1 MGKFLRSDKI
11 NLFRQQAQQAQ
22 RTSVLGEI
30 VLVRP
35 VSFGFLTVAAV
46 CMALALAALF
56 AFGTYTRRTTVEGV
70 VTPNTGLVK
79 VYVQQA
85 GIVLAK
91 RVVEGQRVARGAVLY
106 TVSNDLQ
113 SAAEGRTQAAL
124 IEQARQRKQSLLQEI
139 DKTRVLQQT
148 ERETLQAKIAS
159 QRGALTGIDEQI
171 ESQRVRTSLA
181 ADGAARYDRLLAQ
194 DYISKD
200 QAQQRQAD
208 LLDQQSKLNG
218 LRRDR
223 AGTAQALREA
233 VDELAGLGLQQQNRL
248 SQIDRSV
255 IDVDQSLIESEARR
269 ELVVTAPEAG
279 VVTAVIAEPGQ
290 IADGTRPVA
299 SIVPDGSVWQ
309 AYLFVPSAAV
319 GFVHVGD
326 PVLIRYQAY
335 PYQKFGQYRGTV
347 ASIARTALSAA
358 ELGAGG
364 MPPAVLGDGTFYRVT
379 VRLAAQDVTAYGK
392 PVPLQAGMALQAD
405 ILQERRRLY
414 EWVLEPLYSL
424 TGKL

>member
-1 MGKFLRSDKI
+1 
-11 NLFRQQAQQAQ
+11 
-22 RTSVLGEI
+22 
-30 VLVRP
+30 
-35 VSFGFLTVAAV
+35 
-46 CMALALAALF
+46 MALALAALF

-248 SQIDRSV
+248 LQIDRSV

>member
-1 MGKFLRSDKI
+1 M
-11 NLFRQQAQQAQ
+11 
-22 RTSVLGEI
+22 
-30 VLVRP
+30 
-35 VSFGFLTVAAV
+35 
-46 CMALALAALF
+46 
-56 AFGTYTRRTTVEGV
+56 
-70 VTPNTGLVK
+70 
-79 VYVQQA
+79 
-85 GIVLAK
+85 
-91 RVVEGQRVARGAVLY
+91 
-106 TVSNDLQ
+106 
-113 SAAEGRTQAAL
+113 
-124 IEQARQRKQSLLQEI
+124 
-139 DKTRVLQQT
+139 
-148 ERETLQAKIAS
+148 
-159 QRGALTGIDEQI
+159 
-171 ESQRVRTSLA
+171 
-181 ADGAARYDRLLAQ
+181 
-194 DYISKD
+194 
-200 QAQQRQAD
+200 
-208 LLDQQSKLNG
+208 
-218 LRRDR
+218 
-223 AGTAQALREA
+223 
-233 VDELAGLGLQQQNRL
+233 
-248 SQIDRSV
+248 

>member
-1 MGKFLRSDKI
+1 
-11 NLFRQQAQQAQ
+11 
-22 RTSVLGEI
+22 
-30 VLVRP
+30 
-35 VSFGFLTVAAV
+35 
-46 CMALALAALF
+46 MALALAALF